1 MYWDNKSTYPEVISN
16 LDINFSQEFFN
27 NLPTW
32 RQLVQSVISG
42 ELSSIPITNNNL
54 VDITTDDKE
63 HKVSEH
69 PDNIYSEP
77 KRKLSQKE
85 FQEIMRS
92 TSTRNKER

>member
-16 LDINFSQEFFN
+16 LNINFSQEFFN

-42 ELSSIPITNNNL
+42 ELSSIPITNDNL
-54 VDITTDDKE
+54 VDIPIDDKKY
-63 HKVSEH
+63 KVSGH

-85 FQEIMRS
+85 FQEIMRR
-92 TSTRNKER
+92 TSTLNKEK